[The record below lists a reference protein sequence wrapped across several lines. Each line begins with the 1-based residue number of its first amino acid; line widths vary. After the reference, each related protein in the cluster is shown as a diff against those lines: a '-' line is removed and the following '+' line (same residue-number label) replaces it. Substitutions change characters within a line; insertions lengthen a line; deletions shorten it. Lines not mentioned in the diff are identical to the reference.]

1 MRANKI
7 STVSK
12 KIFTVY
18 GVKGVDLSS
27 TPTDISSNRAASLV
41 NMISENGV
49 NHKRHG
55 RERVTSFNGG
65 RINGIYDY
73 KYYDEA
79 VGEYK
84 TETLVHA
91 GTSFYKMNGK
101 EITVKGFTVTD
112 GRSMAFQGG
121 EKLYIMG
128 CGAFCAYDGTLIK
141 KVCGSDSAYVP
152 KTTIGI
158 SEKSGGASL
167 EKVNMLTRRRINTI
181 VGSSSED
188 VYFYLDS
195 KIDNSKDITIEI
207 EADASSDTGYKFLYK
222 SSKTLNTDD
231 AGFDDY
237 FIKKIFGNI
246 DYETDE
252 EYESQTEASIM
263 FNKKPGQALFLETAK
278 FYFGKD
284 ADGNYTACTVAFY
297 LNGNKVSSEKN
308 DGETVSFTKNDGETE
323 TLKCFTY
330 KVNSFVGS
338 INLTFSRDTSTNKI
352 KENIRGIVI
361 TGKIQYMRRVVKYSV
376 SGSFADS
383 GYKDMSLTDTDGND
397 LLMYYEN
404 DLGMFIEKTPTVM
417 VNAENSRISF
427 NVPTVPA
434 LEGDSNITV
443 SYCAVAEGASEEYE
457 NIINGCTFGEIISDG
472 ASSDI
477 LVISGY
483 DKRRNV
489 CFFSE
494 ATEGG
499 GFDYFP
505 DLNYA
510 SFGDER
516 EGITALLRLSDSSL
530 GVFKDRDFYRA
541 SVNFTSD
548 SENLTFQTALRKYD
562 TADTYGCFNPYVAAN
577 VNSDSMVLSY
587 VGVLGVTSQ
596 ADSYERSLSSRSS
609 KINKELCRDI
619 EILKNA
625 VACEYDGRYYLF
637 LNDDE
642 GTVYVADS
650 RYKYYESDRIDTSY
664 EYEWWIF
671 KGLPARYVAV
681 VGNEMLMG
689 TDDGTVYKFGSGY
702 EDGYFIN
709 LNSDKND
716 FYVNYVNNNITVN
729 ASSGMKGGDR
739 VTLSEHTEVISNS
752 ATVSG
757 GKIILS
763 KSDFYGDDKDNK
775 VIRIFEGAKYIV
787 SKGDEEYEGTVADID
802 YDYFTVTLDK
812 DIGDEDSGG
821 WSVSEVIA
829 ADSRIYDVYKNGEN
843 FKLMFDGKYVALSSD
858 RPITYIHIDRREPVK
873 CVYISP
879 TFDLGS
885 YIQPKDLFNISVIGG
900 MESGNFIFGYETI
913 RNIREKSI
921 LRRTENDFY
930 DVDFKEYTFNGTFT
944 QSCTMRAHER
954 NFNFIRFIV
963 RSDNN
968 ADCSFESLSAIYTV
982 KNNILKGVK

>member
-12 KIFTVY
+12 KIFTVD

-27 TPTDISSNRAASLV
+27 TPTDISSKRASTLI

-55 RERVTSFNGG
+55 RERVTSFDGK

-79 VGEYK
+79 AGKYT

-91 GTSFYKMNGK
+91 GTSFYKMNGEK
-101 EITVKGFTVTD
+101 ITVEKDLIVTD

-121 EKLYIMG
+121 DKLYIIG
-128 CGAFCAYDGTLIK
+128 CGAFCAYDGASIK

-158 SEKSGGASL
+158 SEISGGASF

-195 KIDNSKDITIEI
+195 KIDNGKDIKIEV
-207 EADASSDTGYKFLYK
+207 EADASSDTGYKFVYK
-222 SSKTLNTDD
+222 SKTLNTDD
-231 AGFDDY
+231 AAFDND
-237 FIKKIFGNI
+237 FIKKIFGNT
-246 DYETDE
+246 DYEQTGEDDTM
-252 EYESQTEASIM
+252 QATEASIM

-284 ADGNYTACTVAFY
+284 ADGNYTACDTVFY
-297 LNGNKVSSEKN
+297 LNGNSVSCEYQ
-308 DGETVSFTKNDGETE
+308 GAETE
-323 TLKCFTY
+323 NDIKCFTY
-330 KVNSFVGS
+330 EVNSFVGS
-338 INLTFSRDTSTNKI
+338 IKLTFNRDDSTGKI
-352 KENIRGIVI
+352 KENIRGIVV
-361 TGKIQYMRRVVKYSV
+361 TGKMQYMRPAVKYSV
-376 SGSFADS
+376 SGSFANS
-383 GYKDMSLTDTDGND
+383 EYKDMSITDTDGSD

-404 DLGMFIEKTPTVM
+404 GLGMLINKTPTVT
-417 VNAENSRISF
+417 VKAEYSRISF
-427 NVPTVPA
+427 NIPTTPV
-434 LEGDSNITV
+434 LEGDSNIMV

-494 ATEGG
+494 ATGGG
-499 GFDYFP
+499 GFNYFP

-516 EGITALLRLSDSSL
+516 EEITALLRLSDSSL

-562 TADTYGCFNPYVAAN
+562 TADTYGCFNPYVAKN

-681 VGNEMLMG
+681 IGNEMLMG
-689 TDDGTVYKFGSGY
+689 SDDGTVYKFDDGY

-716 FYVNYVNNNITVN
+716 FTVDYGNSNITVN
-729 ASSGMKGGDR
+729 VSSGMKGGDR
-739 VTLSEHTEVISNS
+739 VTLSEHTEVISES
-752 ATVSG
+752 ATVRG
-757 GKIILS
+757 GKLILS
-763 KSDFYGDDKDNK
+763 KFDFYGNDKDNK

-787 SKGDEEYEGTVADID
+787 SKGDEEYEGTVTDID
-802 YDYFTVTLDK
+802 YDAFTVTLDNNIAVASENS
-812 DIGDEDSGG
+812 DG

-829 ADSRIYDVYKNGEN
+829 ANSRIYDVYENGEK
-843 FKLMFDGKYVALSSD
+843 FELKFGGKGVVLSLG
-858 RPITYIHIDRREPVK
+858 RPITYIQIDRREPVK

-900 MESGNFIFGYETI
+900 IGSGNFIFGYETI
-913 RNIREKSI
+913 KNIREKSI
-921 LRRTENDFY
+921 RRRTENDFE
-930 DVDFKEYTFNGTFT
+930 DVDFNEYTFNGTFT

-963 RSDNN
+963 RSENN